1 MPRSQLRRIKHSAP
15 AVLRGWAALLIVAA
29 TVVPIVCMG
38 WTSLAVFASVVVGLN
53 LGLWAGRDS
62 GLASLAGAVIM
73 PSLGLVITL
82 YSDVQTFG
90 PDAGP
95 IPVNEI
101 ARHSY
106 AASFHF
112 ADARVATEFI
122 GAVTNRSQFGSQQ
135 PTGGAWRAAPV
146 VPSDWTP
153 ADPVPAWAIGKATGY
168 GPRDFRTPRNWQ
180 QPYRAAVRYVLS
192 DFSPAQ
198 SAIARATERYS
209 LTTTPRAPL
218 LYWVEEPRS
227 VIADERTFLAWVVF
241 GSLMIWLLFSV
252 GAAWLVPQPE
262 ERVANPRAE

>member
-1 MPRSQLRRIKHSAP
+1 MPRSQLNRLKQAAP
-15 AVLRGWAALLIVAA
+15 AIARGTAALLIVAA

-62 GLASLAGAVIM
+62 GLASFAGAVIM
-73 PSLGLVITL
+73 PSLGLVIAF

-90 PDAGP
+90 PNAGP
-95 IPVNEI
+95 IAVNDI

-106 AASFHF
+106 AASFRF
-112 ADARVATEFI
+112 ADARVATEFT
-122 GAVTNRSQFGSQQ
+122 GAVTSHSLFGFQ
-135 PTGGAWRAAPV
+135 PTGGSWRAAPV
-146 VPSDWTP
+146 IGPDWTP
-153 ADPVPAWAIGKATGY
+153 ASPVAAWAVARASGY

-198 SAIARATERYS
+198 SAVARATERYD
-209 LTTTPRAPL
+209 LKTTPGAPL
-218 LYWVEEPRS
+218 LIWVEDPRS

-241 GSLMIWLLFSV
+241 GSLMIWLLFSL
-252 GAAWLVPQPE
+252 GAAWLVPQQVP
-262 ERVANPRAE
+262 VANPSSE